1 MKIEAATRLIQSQE
15 INAAEASVKKA
26 EKFLAEVGFKGLD
39 YKSGKEDTIVFTYTK
54 YDAKKL
60 TKSLGEPKGTT
71 KSDSIRYQLPG
82 KGVIVIW
89 PAKNEVKLLNSAKN
103 VK

>member
-1 MKIEAATRLIQSQE
+1 MKIEAAARLTQSHE

-26 EKFLAEVGFKGLD
+26 EKFLAEVGFKGLE
-39 YKSGKEDTIVFTYTK
+39 YKSGKEDTIVFKYSK

-60 TKSLGEPKGTT
+60 AKTLGEPKETT
-71 KSDSIRYQLPG
+71 KSDSIRYKFAG
-82 KGVIVIW
+82 KGVLVIW
-89 PAKNEVKLLNSAKN
+89 PQKNEVKLLNSAKN